1 MKFLSNITI
10 LVVDDEPLQ
19 SMMTCLILEKYGYT
33 PISSH
38 SGEDAILKIQGNK
51 DIVLVLMDIE
61 LGQGMN
67 GVEAAKFILEN
78 RDLPVVFHSGHS
90 DITTLQKIQDV
101 HRYGFILK
109 SSGEHILISNL
120 EMALE
125 LYFTKKKL
133 KENELKFNLITKNIN
148 EIFWIEDTINQTIL
162 YITPSVENL
171 FGFSPEELYDNKLKF
186 LEAVYREDLKIVQE
200 NYEVTLNTKAETNF
214 QYRIINKQGEIKW
227 LQARLYP
234 IKDENS
240 NVYNLVGFAENISQM
255 KSISL
260 ALKEKSQ
267 IQELQ
272 FNQMPIICT
281 FIDLDFKILKW
292 NLMCEKVFGFK
303 EADVIGKDVI
313 SLVVAP
319 EDLNNV
325 KNIPNLIDSET
336 DTLEYTNYVINKN
349 GERILCNWYN
359 SPIRDNDGKILGLI
373 CSAIDITKVKE
384 SEETNLKLL
393 NEKEVLLKE
402 IHHRVKNNMATIS
415 SLLYLEEEEI
425 TEENAKTS
433 LQEARKRIMSMMIIY
448 EKLFESKNFNDIS
461 LKEYLNSLLVELT
474 TSFPMK
480 NAEFFVDLE
489 DVVCATNTLYPVG
502 IILNELLTNCY
513 KHAFP
518 LTLTQGRI
526 NIKGERLEPKLYQI
540 SVEDNG
546 IGYDSEEDGKSKV
559 STFGLKLIDILT
571 KQIKGKLIKSLGNG
585 NKGTKTLIQFQV
597 T

>member
-148 EIFWIEDTINQTIL
+148 EIFWIEDTINQTIV

-171 FGFSPEELYDNKLKF
+171 FGFSPEELYENKLKF
-186 LEAVYREDLKIVQE
+186 LEAVYREDLKIVHE
-200 NYEVTLNTKAETNF
+200 NYELTLKTKSETNF
-214 QYRIINKQGEIKW
+214 QYRIISKLGEIKW

-240 NVYNLVGFAENISQM
+240 NIYNLVGFAENISQM

-260 ALKEKSQ
+260 ALKEKSK

-303 EADVIGKDVI
+303 ESEVIGKDI
-313 SLVVAP
+313 IPLVVAP
-319 EDLNNV
+319 EDLNNI
-325 KNIPNLIDSET
+325 KNIPNLIDSDT
-336 DTLEYTNYVINKN
+336 DTLEYTNYVINKD
-349 GERILCNWYN
+349 GDRILCNWYN

-448 EKLFESKNFNDIS
+448 EKLFESKTFNDIS

-480 NAEFFVDLE
+480 NTEYFVDLE

-526 NIKGERLEPKLYQI
+526 NIKGELLEPKLYQI

-546 IGYDSEEDGKSKV
+546 IGYDPEEERKSKV

-571 KQIKGKLIKSLGNG
+571 KQIKGKLVKSLGHG

>member
-51 DIVLVLMDIE
+51 DIVLVLMDIK

-101 HRYGFILK
+101 HSYGFILK

-433 LQEARKRIMSMMIIY
+433 LQEAGKRIMSMMIIY

-474 TSFPMK
+474 TSFPME
-480 NAEFFVDLE
+480 NSEFFVDLE

-546 IGYDSEEDGKSKV
+546 IGFDSEEDGKSKV